1 VEVRPSK
8 KISPAS
14 VKVLGVGDLVT
25 HLANCCHPLPGDK
38 IIGYITQGRGVTVHR
53 RDCPN
58 IVNEVERERLIEV
71 GWGGVEQVYP
81 VAIQVNAWDRIGL
94 LRDISVII
102 AEEGVNITDFH
113 VADHE
118 DSVSLNLSLEIK
130 GTALL
135 AES

>member
-1 VEVRPSK
+1 M
-8 KISPAS
+8 
-14 VKVLGVGDLVT
+14 
-25 HLANCCHPLPGDK
+25 
-38 IIGYITQGRGVTVHR
+38 HR

-130 GTALL
+130 GTAEL
-135 AES
+135 ASLISKVYSIGGVVNVRRKGGVNAAH

>member
-1 VEVRPSK
+1 M
-8 KISPAS
+8 
-14 VKVLGVGDLVT
+14 
-25 HLANCCHPLPGDK
+25 
-38 IIGYITQGRGVTVHR
+38 HR

-118 DSVSLNLSLEIK
+118 DIVSLNLSLEIK
-130 GTALL
+130 GTAEL
-135 AES
+135 ASLVSKVYSVGGVVNVRRKGGVNAAH

>member
-1 VEVRPSK
+1 FAAIGSGNLSPSQIIAKLAVSEERPEELVEVRPSK

-38 IIGYITQGRGVTVHR
+38 IIGYITQGRGVSVHR

-81 VAIQVNAWDRIGL
+81 VAIQVNAWDRI
-94 LRDISVII
+94 
-102 AEEGVNITDFH
+102 EG
-113 VADHE
+113 
-118 DSVSLNLSLEIK
+118 K
-130 GTALL
+130 GTYIARNTGKVFL
-135 AES
+135 